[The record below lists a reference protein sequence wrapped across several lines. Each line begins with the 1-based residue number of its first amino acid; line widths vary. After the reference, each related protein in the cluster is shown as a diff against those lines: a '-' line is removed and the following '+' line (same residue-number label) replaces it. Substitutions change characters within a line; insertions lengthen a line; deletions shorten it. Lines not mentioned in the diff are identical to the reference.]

1 MSDNEITDTKTDDK
15 QTEEAKDADSVAQ
28 EPAESG
34 DHGNANINDAG
45 NVADAEAEDTEAVG
59 ESIGPV
65 ADERIDHDAE
75 APSPTEDRVAGDDGS
90 GQDPRDWEVDTDPTD
105 PDGEEIAPASD
116 WETRD
121 PDALDELSPNGADP
135 HDFSVRDTPEFF
147 DPRTTGIDSK
157 LPEQSEGPGHAWEEY
172 GVDTNPILTYTSE
185 TDENGNLR
193 QTSSDGTTTWLV
205 DGEPGGIRTDPET
218 GEVIEMV
225 DFEVFDWIAD
235 HPRVREDDAE
245 ILKEIAADEAAPK
258 TPLREAVDA
267 REAQKQAEADDA
279 AQEAGTGESGVGD
292 PGPDGGVVEV
302 DVGELPPLS
311 GDAGSGD
318 IDPVDDVVWN
328 GDEGDQQFGQGDL
341 EQPAGPD
348 DDGELGEAG
357 GHTPAPDPIDYGP
370 DHVDPSTT
378 GQYDNTGN
386 PDFGT
391 GTIDIDFDDEPGW
404 MDQQTYEMEDPADGL
419 NVELDLLD

>member
-1 MSDNEITDTKTDDK
+1 M
-15 QTEEAKDADSVAQ
+15 
-28 EPAESG
+28 
-34 DHGNANINDAG
+34 
-45 NVADAEAEDTEAVG
+45 
-59 ESIGPV
+59 
-65 ADERIDHDAE
+65 
-75 APSPTEDRVAGDDGS
+75 
-90 GQDPRDWEVDTDPTD
+90 
-105 PDGEEIAPASD
+105 
-116 WETRD
+116 
-121 PDALDELSPNGADP
+121 
-135 HDFSVRDTPEFF
+135 
-147 DPRTTGIDSK
+147 
-157 LPEQSEGPGHAWEEY
+157 
-172 GVDTNPILTYTSE
+172 
-185 TDENGNLR
+185 
-193 QTSSDGTTTWLV
+193 
-205 DGEPGGIRTDPET
+205 
-218 GEVIEMV
+218 
-225 DFEVFDWIAD
+225 
-235 HPRVREDDAE
+235 
-245 ILKEIAADEAAPK
+245 
-258 TPLREAVDA
+258 
-267 REAQKQAEADDA
+267 
-279 AQEAGTGESGVGD
+279 
-292 PGPDGGVVEV
+292 
-302 DVGELPPLS
+302 PPLS